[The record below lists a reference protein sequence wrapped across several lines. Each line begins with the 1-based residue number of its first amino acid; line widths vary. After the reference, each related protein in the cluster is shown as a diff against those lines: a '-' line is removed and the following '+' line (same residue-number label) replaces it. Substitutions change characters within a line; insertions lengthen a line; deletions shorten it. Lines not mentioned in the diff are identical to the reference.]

1 MSPRRDISQRHI
13 VLLLGWKP
21 ARVAMREM
29 RKHIGWYFHGLRG
42 AAQLRGRI
50 NTLPTAQEVRDALAE
65 FAAEFSEQAGFEA
78 SSHVTSEE
86 DD

>member
-1 MSPRRDISQRHI
+1 M
-13 VLLLGWKP
+13 GWNP
-21 ARVAMREM
+21 GGVGVGER
-29 RKHIGWYFHGLRG
+29 RKHIGWYFHGRRG

-50 NTLPTAQEVRDALAE
+50 NTLPTAQEGRDALAE